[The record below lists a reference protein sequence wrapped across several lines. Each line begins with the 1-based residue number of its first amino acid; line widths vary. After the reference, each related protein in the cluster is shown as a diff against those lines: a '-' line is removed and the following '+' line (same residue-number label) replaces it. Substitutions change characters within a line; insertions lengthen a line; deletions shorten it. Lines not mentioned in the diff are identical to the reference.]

1 MAKVYKWELEE
12 ARKKSTSWLKNWI
25 WLAVNCGQAIPGC
38 LSVESLRV
46 VLKER
51 GEDGYG
57 FHDT

>member
-1 MAKVYKWELEE
+1 MANVYTWELEE
-12 ARKKSTSWLKNWI
+12 ARKHSTSTLKNWI
-25 WLAVNCGQAIPGC
+25 WMAVNCGQPVPGS